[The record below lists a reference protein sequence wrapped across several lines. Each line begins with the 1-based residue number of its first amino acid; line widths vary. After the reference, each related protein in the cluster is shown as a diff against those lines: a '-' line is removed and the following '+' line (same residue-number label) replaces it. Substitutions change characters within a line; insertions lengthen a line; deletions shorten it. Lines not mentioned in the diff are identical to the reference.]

1 MLSCDWLCNPMD
13 YSPPGSSV
21 HRISQARILEWV
33 AICFSRGSSWP
44 RGWTCVSS
52 IAGRFFTTESPGKF
66 YLLGIQLALSNS
78 IYPSI
83 TGSLKVGSWW
93 HCLKSSVSSDSRSPS
108 LQFSWHFPEIHKMLP
123 QFQKTVELKKE
134 EGRNSGR
141 TISGFYF
148 HDKNLFQVLLLNFAY
163 ISLAKAR
170 PYGHS

>member
-1 MLSCDWLCNPMD
+1 MTDSLRPHGLQPTRLLCPWDFSGKNTGG
-13 YSPPGSSV
+13 GS
-21 HRISQARILEWV
+21 HFLFQRIFLTQGPTQV
-33 AICFSRGSSWP
+33 FC
-44 RGWTCVSS
+44 